1 LCTDHLL
8 DDLIGL
14 GQQQLRDGNAER
26 FGSLQVN
33 DEPELGRL
41 KRLVPVAVEALTPSR
56 MRWRRISSVQLERAA
71 HAATIIGV
79 PLVLLTILL
88 GYLQTLESN
97 RVARLTNYITL
108 VSRVF
113 NPANT
118 QIIDAIE
125 NWKPI
130 LVPEGKFTE
139 AQLDNYLTDFETID
153 EVYEEG
159 LLSEAQLCMF
169 SYYITLTASNNEIS
183 NYIKKIRQAQAAGS
197 KPFFIGYYRL
207 VKLIGKSRL
216 PDCR

>member
-1 LCTDHLL
+1 LTTPRADKAGCCHPVTP
-8 DDLIGL
+8 
-14 GQQQLRDGNAER
+14 ER
-26 FGSLQVN
+26 V
-33 DEPELGRL
+33 
-41 KRLVPVAVEALTPSR
+41 KWLVRMAGGTLTNSR
-56 MRWRRISSVQLERAA
+56 MRWGGISSDQLERAA

-88 GYLQTLESN
+88 GYFQTIESN
-97 RVARLTNYITL
+97 RAARLTNYITL
-108 VSRVF
+108 VNRVF
-113 NPANT
+113 SPANT

-130 LVPEGKFTE
+130 LAPAGKFTE

-159 LLSEAQLCMF
+159 LLSESQLCMF
-169 SYYITLTASNNEIS
+169 SYYIILTANSKEIS
-183 NYIKKIRQAQAAGS
+183 DYIKKIREAQSATS

-207 VKLIGKSRL
+207 VELVEKSRI